1 MPSYK
6 LRHFN
11 ARGFGEMIRL
21 LFVEKGVAYEDLRH
35 TLEEWPEHK
44 PSRLCYNFC
53 IFVQIKGNK
62 LNLFIITAITW
73 DLSGRTRRPVPLIF

>member
-6 LRHFN
+6 LRYFN

-35 TLEEWPEHK
+35 TREEWPEHK

-53 IFVQIKGNK
+53 IFVQIKTTG
-62 LNLFIITAITW
+62 LTFL
-73 DLSGRTRRPVPLIF
+73 